1 MDMKSKITILT
12 GTVMFAT
19 LIAMPSYLHG
29 MQGGPT
35 QHDQHHP
42 DQTSPPTTAIQAPG
56 KPEMGMMARQAQL
69 DELVKKMNTAQGVAK
84 TDAMADLLNA
94 LVENHRTMCGP
105 MMADMMSKMS
115 MTGTKHNKG
124 TEPAAT
130 DPQK

>member
-1 MDMKSKITILT
+1 MDMKSKITVLT
-12 GTVMFAT
+12 GAVIFAT
-19 LIAMPSYLHG
+19 LIAVPSYLHG
-29 MQGGPT
+29 MQGGAT

-42 DQTSPPTTAIQAPG
+42 DQASPPTSAIQAPV

-84 TDAMADLLNA
+84 TDAMAELLNV
-94 LVENHRTMCGP
+94 LVESHRTICSP

-115 MTGTKHNKG
+115 MMKKMGDKADN
-124 TEPAAT
+124 PAPA